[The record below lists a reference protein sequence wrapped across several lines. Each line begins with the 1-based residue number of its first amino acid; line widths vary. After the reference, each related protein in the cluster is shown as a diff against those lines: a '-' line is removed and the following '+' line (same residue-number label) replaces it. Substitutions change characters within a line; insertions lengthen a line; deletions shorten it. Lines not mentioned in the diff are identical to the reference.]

1 MRIFKQYQPLLIAK
15 YVKTFFSGRL
25 YIRGRGAFWYA
36 KGMLVMP
43 AHADERHRTTVQEI
57 NRLIDRLHMPADA
70 AS

>member
-25 YIRGRGAFWYA
+25 YIRGRGAFLYA
-36 KGMLVMP
+36 RGMLVMP
-43 AHADERHRTTVQEI
+43 DHADARHRTTVQEI
-57 NRLIDRLHMPADA
+57 NRLIGQLHMHVET